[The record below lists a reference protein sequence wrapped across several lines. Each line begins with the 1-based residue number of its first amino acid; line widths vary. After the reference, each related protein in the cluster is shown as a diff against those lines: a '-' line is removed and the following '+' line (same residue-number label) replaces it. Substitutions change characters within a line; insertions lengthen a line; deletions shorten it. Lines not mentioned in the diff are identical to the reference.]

1 VDHTIKHSEW
11 PNSRT
16 SRPLRC
22 ALSSLPGRWKA
33 PAHLAALLASCLFTL
48 TACGGGSG
56 SGGTDTLT
64 SAESNEH
71 AAVDDTVTAA
81 QNEPVVIPVLQNDQ
95 LQGDPPYTLTIATLP
110 ANGTASVEVDKSI
123 VYVPH
128 ANFAGT
134 DQLTYVISDS
144 NGDVAA
150 AAVTIQVGCPS
161 CPDLDITVTWD
172 HMPEALGYYVYY
184 GSSPSTVTA
193 LVGETPIP
201 VYSINMGRDYGLTG
215 GETVCFSI
223 KSYNDTCVSE
233 PPTPA
238 CGVI

>member
-1 VDHTIKHSEW
+1 MNYTLKHLEW
-11 PNSRT
+11 PNSLTNR
-16 SRPLRC
+16 SLRC
-22 ALSSLPGRWKA
+22 AISSSRENHREPG
-33 PAHLAALLASCLFTL
+33 HLTALLAGCLVTL

-56 SGGTDTLT
+56 SGSTDTLT
-64 SAESNEH
+64 SAARNET
-71 AAVDDTVTAA
+71 AATDDTATAA

-95 LQGDPPYTLTIATLP
+95 LQGNPPYTLTIATLP
-110 ANGTASVEVDKSI
+110 ANGNASVEVDKSI

-184 GSSPSTVTA
+184 GSSASTVTQ

-201 VYSINMGRDYGLTG
+201 LYSANMGRDYGLTG
-215 GETVCFSI
+215 GETVCFSV
-223 KSYNDTCVSE
+223 KSYNDMGVSE
-233 PPTPA
+233 PSEPA